1 MMGERLQAT
10 TLLWK
15 IRHTSLPPKLQ
26 AVEHHIDSIAA
37 LVGGDSGT
45 TPNIC
50 PKLCFK
56 HFNLEVLW
64 VFGEQNPAFKKPF
77 ISFSNSSPQ
86 VGSLEYAI
94 NWGSTNKDATN
105 HMSDDRGTI
114 AR

>member
-1 MMGERLQAT
+1 MGERLQAT
-10 TLLWK
+10 TLLGK

-50 PKLCFK
+50 PKLRFK

-64 VFGEQNPAFKKPF
+64 VSGEPPVPSRNL
-77 ISFSNSSPQ
+77 SSLSRTLHLS
-86 VGSLEYAI
+86 VGI
-94 NWGSTNKDATN
+94 CHKIGGSTN
-105 HMSDDRGTI
+105 
-114 AR
+114 